1 MKLTVIGLG
10 CVGTVAATGLA
21 AAGYDVLG
29 VDVDRQRIA
38 MLAAGKTPFY
48 ETGLETRLCAGL
60 QKGRLRFLHRDEVSE
75 PLGEVA
81 LIATGTPPADS
92 GAADLSQVRS
102 ALEWVRVYGACG
114 LVVVM
119 KSTVPPGMGLKLHG
133 ELLAGLGIRY
143 VSNPEFLR
151 EGRAVADWDSPDRII
166 IGAEPGDDRT
176 VALVQRLYAGID
188 APCLV
193 TDITS
198 AEMVKYASNAFL
210 AMRISFINEMASLCE
225 RVGASIDVVSEG
237 LALDERTGDRIRAGV
252 GYGGSCFPKD
262 VRALDYLALTSGVSV
277 DLLRA
282 VINVNNRQRLL
293 PLYALRERF
302 NGALAGRR
310 VGVLGL
316 AFKPGTD
323 DLRDAPSLD
332 LVRALV
338 DEGAEV
344 QAFDP
349 QAMESARLILP
360 AAVRLVSSVT
370 AAADQAQALV
380 LLTEW
385 GEIVNA
391 DWPALAERMLPP
403 RFLFDGRN
411 ALDPVELSN
420 LGFEYVGVGRD
431 SGHRTTPAGGAAP
444 GDTGS
449 SYSRR
454 KIDH

>member
-1 MKLTVIGLG
+1 M
-10 CVGTVAATGLA
+10 
-21 AAGYDVLG
+21 
-29 VDVDRQRIA
+29 
-38 MLAAGKTPFY
+38 
-48 ETGLETRLCAGL
+48 
-60 QKGRLRFLHRDEVSE
+60 
-75 PLGEVA
+75 
-81 LIATGTPPADS
+81 LIATGTPPAD
-92 GAADLSQVRS
+92 GGGADLSQVWS
-102 ALEWVRVYGACG
+102 ALEWVRIHGVRG

-119 KSTVPPGMGLKLHG
+119 KSTVPPGMGLKIQG
-133 ELLAGLGIRY
+133 ELLGGLGIRY

-151 EGRAVADWDSPDRII
+151 EGRAVADWDSPGRIV
-166 IGAEPGDDRT
+166 IGADEGDLQSIE
-176 VALVQRLYAGID
+176 LVRRLYAGID
-188 APCLV
+188 APWLI

-198 AEMVKYASNAFL
+198 AEMIKYANKAFL

-237 LALDERTGDRIRAGV
+237 LALDERTGDRIWAGV

-262 VRALDYLALTSGVSV
+262 VRALDHLALTSGVRV

-310 VGVLGL
+310 IGVLGL

-349 QAMESARLILP
+349 QAMEPARLTLP
-360 AAVRLVSSVT
+360 PAVRLVGSVT
-370 AAADQAQALV
+370 EAADRAQALV

-385 GEIVNA
+385 GEIVKT
-391 DWPALAERMLPP
+391 DWSALAGRMLPP

-411 ALDPVELSN
+411 ALDPAELSN

-431 SGHRTTPAGGAAP
+431 SGHRTTPAGRAAP

-449 SYSRR
+449 SYIRR
-454 KIDH
+454 KVDH

>member
-10 CVGTVAATGLA
+10 CVGTVAAAGLS

-38 MLAAGKTPFY
+38 MLASGKTPFY
-48 ETGLETRLCAGL
+48 EPGLEALLRIGL
-60 QKGRLRFLHRDEVSE
+60 QEGRLRFLHRDEVSE
-75 PLGEVA
+75 PLGEAA

-92 GAADLSQVRS
+92 GAADLSQVWS
-102 ALEWVRVYGACG
+102 ALEWVRVHGARG

-119 KSTVPPGMGLKLHG
+119 KSTVPPGMGLKLQG
-133 ELLAGLGIRY
+133 ELLGGLGLRY

-151 EGRAVADWDSPDRII
+151 EGRAVADWDSPGRIV
-166 IGAEPGDDRT
+166 IGADEEEGK
-176 VALVQRLYAGID
+176 AIELVRRLYAGID
-188 APCLV
+188 APWLI

-198 AEMVKYASNAFL
+198 AEMIKYANNAFL

-262 VRALDYLALTSGVSV
+262 VRALDHLALTSGVSV

-349 QAMESARLILP
+349 QAMEPARLTLP
-360 AAVRLVSSVT
+360 AAVRLVGSVT
-370 AAADQAQALV
+370 EAADRAQALV

-420 LGFEYVGVGRD
+420 LGFEYVGVGRN
-431 SGHRTTPAGGAAP
+431 SGHRTTPAGGAQP
-444 GDTGS
+444 YDTGN
-449 SYSRR
+449 SYIRR
-454 KIDH
+454 KVGH